1 MFAAKVSTRAAA
13 VVIDGA
19 VVGAQSLPPQEPG
32 SSNAGKARMSEQMMA
47 HRPNM
52 VPPREQMTGNIGGQ
66 RVESTR
72 FVGV

>member
-1 MFAAKVSTRAAA
+1 M
-13 VVIDGA
+13 
-19 VVGAQSLPPQEPG
+19 AQSLPSPQEPG